1 MNSVET
7 PDNPI
12 SPTQTDDQAGT
23 RRSSDDAD
31 APHYFAVFYFQD
43 GRRAELVIP
52 GVTGMCGGGDV
63 DGPGRISIYG
73 PAADGERRTRRLLA
87 ARLFND
93 LAELA
98 VVAEPLELDIAEAS
112 EAGG

>member
-7 PDNPI
+7 PDS
-12 SPTQTDDQAGT
+12 SPTQTTDPAGAQ
-23 RRSSDDAD
+23 RVSDDASV
-31 APHYFAVFYFQD
+31 PYYFAVFYFQD

-52 GVTGMCGGGDV
+52 GVTGMCGGGNNV
-63 DGPGRISIYG
+63 DGPGRLSVYG
-73 PAADGERRTRRLLA
+73 VAVDGERRTRRLLA

-98 VVAEPLELDIAEAS
+98 VVAEQLELDIAETS
-112 EAGG
+112 EPGG